1 MCGRN
6 FASCICSANIF
17 ANGKLI
23 HLNSN
28 EENLPEQDGTDQP
41 QVELVTRLSA
51 DESPI
56 KPPKDPDQD
65 IVKELRLEMRKLQAE
80 VKSLK
85 AASGDAASQDD
96 GSSKTVRKGVPD
108 KPTKPKK
115 PAAKPSDSPKQDK
128 GKSNMTTSSAMNEGM
143 IQAPSPPYA
152 LSENG
157 RQRYLG
163 TQWDGQIDHSPGP
176 STVKSIQPRQ

>member
-1 MCGRN
+1 MHGRK
-6 FASCICSANIF
+6 FASCICSPNIF

-28 EENLPEQDGTDQP
+28 EENLPGQDGTDQP

-51 DESPI
+51 DELPV

-65 IVKELRLEMRKLQAE
+65 IIKELRLEMRKLQAE
-80 VKSLK
+80 VKSLR

-96 GSSKTVRKGVPD
+96 GSSKTVRKGVLNE
-108 KPTKPKK
+108 PTKSKK
-115 PAAKPSDSPKQDK
+115 SAVKSSDSPKQDK
-128 GKSNMTTSSAMNEGM
+128 GKTNMTTSSAMNEGM
-143 IQAPSPPYA
+143 SQAPSPPYA

-163 TQWDGQIDHSPGP
+163 TQWDGQIDHVSGP
-176 STVKSIQPRQ
+176 STVKSIEPR